1 MCRFTDMPRLAYFGF
16 LSFVT
21 SQYWRWFVVSGYLIL
36 VTKLFYCD
44 CHGWNKGLKLRLNQG
59 VKIIKKRAT
68 FCSNSLTF
76 SGATRNRTIHS
87 SGWISLMYLLA
98 KEVISRYCSTGFL
111 QYFAVSCGV
120 DFLLLYKGNALF
132 WNTSRCLVFLLHQQ
146 FFRLPQSNNTMIIR
160 LRHINMYMYGTNNYW
175 KWHSEYPKCNVWI
188 SEMELL
194 EFFGWYSRYSDSSS
208 KLYIRVEY

>member
-1 MCRFTDMPRLAYFGF
+1 MCTVCAANPAPFDSRRVAVSADWKRKTTCISASRWF
-16 LSFVT
+16 LSGT
-21 SQYWRWFVVSGYLIL
+21 
-36 VTKLFYCD
+36 
-44 CHGWNKGLKLRLNQG
+44 
-59 VKIIKKRAT
+59 
-68 FCSNSLTF
+68 
-76 SGATRNRTIHS
+76 TRNRNITI

-194 EFFGWYSRYSDSSS
+194 EFFWVIFPILRFVIKVIYKSGILNTSISQRFNIASGKFIQSWSSYC
-208 KLYIRVEY
+208 LCV

>member
-1 MCRFTDMPRLAYFGF
+1 M
-16 LSFVT
+16 VEK
-21 SQYWRWFVVSGYLIL
+21 QKIL
-36 VTKLFYCD
+36 TL
-44 CHGWNKGLKLRLNQG
+44 LRIRIL
-59 VKIIKKRAT
+59 
-68 FCSNSLTF
+68 
-76 SGATRNRTIHS
+76 SGATRNRNLTI

-194 EFFGWYSRYSDSSS
+194 EFFWVIFPILRFVIKVIYKSGILNTSISQRFNIASGKFIQSWSSYC
-208 KLYIRVEY
+208 LCV

>member
-1 MCRFTDMPRLAYFGF
+1 MRSEGKKRTLEISLIQGF
-16 LSFVT
+16 SK
-21 SQYWRWFVVSGYLIL
+21 IE
-36 VTKLFYCD
+36 KLF
-44 CHGWNKGLKLRLNQG
+44 G
-59 VKIIKKRAT
+59 
-68 FCSNSLTF
+68 
-76 SGATRNRTIHS
+76 GATRNRNITI

-194 EFFGWYSRYSDSSS
+194 EFFWVIFPILRFVIKVIYKSGILNTSISQRFNIASGKFIQSWSSYC
-208 KLYIRVEY
+208 LCV